1 MSRNAQAFKASLLA
15 LDGNVEDA
23 AREIYS
29 APSALEGALML
40 AQIYREV
47 DLPTAQKV
55 EEQLK
60 TVAKELAA

>member
-15 LDGNVEDA
+15 LDGKVEEA

-47 DLPTAQKV
+47 DLPIVAKV

-60 TVAKELAA
+60 NVAKELVA